1 MANGKVTLA
10 ELRREAERVGVHDAW
25 AFVSTIKRQFGVSTN
40 EATKRLMEHW
50 RALPDGALEEG

>member
-1 MANGKVTLA
+1 MSYRKVYI
-10 ELRREAERVGVHDAW
+10 G
-25 AFVSTIKRQFGVSTN
+25 FSTN